1 MCRALIFFLGIN
13 EEFQRAPINNTFYA
27 GKFKRVPAIAP
38 FGFRKTEL
46 SWALNGQLITPLTHP
61 LHSKGFYRDPFG
73 VLTETLDIRTP
84 THAQQG
90 IYKAI
95 ATNGGGQVN
104 VTFTLLVAGENFINI
119 IFLSGS

>member
-1 MCRALIFFLGIN
+1 MCSFLIFFLGIN
-13 EEFQRAPINNTFYA
+13 EEFERPPINNTFYA

-38 FGFRKTEL
+38 FGFRKPEL
-46 SWALNGQLITPLTHP
+46 SWTVNGQLITPQTHP

-90 IYKAI
+90 IYEAI

-104 VTFTLLVAGENFINI
+104 VTFTLVVAGKNFIKN
-119 IFLSGS
+119 IFLSGI

>member
-1 MCRALIFFLGIN
+1 MSSFLIFFLGIN
-13 EEFQRAPINNTFYA
+13 EEFERTPINNTFYA

-38 FGFRKTEL
+38 FGFRKPEL
-46 SWALNGQLITPLTHP
+46 SWTVNGQLITPQTHP

-73 VLTETLDIRTP
+73 VLTESLDIRTP

-90 IYKAI
+90 IYEAI

-104 VTFTLLVAGENFINI
+104 VTFTLVVAGKNFIKN
-119 IFLSGS
+119 IFLSGV

>member
-1 MCRALIFFLGIN
+1 MSSFLIFFLGIN
-13 EEFQRAPINNTFYA
+13 KEFERTPINNTFYA

-38 FGFRKTEL
+38 FGFRKPEL
-46 SWALNGQLITPLTHP
+46 SWTVNGQLITPQTHP

-90 IYKAI
+90 IYEAI

-104 VTFTLLVAGENFINI
+104 VTFTLVVAGKNFIKN
-119 IFLSGS
+119 IFLSGV

>member
-1 MCRALIFFLGIN
+1 MSSFLIFFLGIN
-13 EEFQRAPINNTFYA
+13 EEFERTPINNTFYA

-38 FGFRKTEL
+38 FGFRKPEL
-46 SWALNGQLITPLTHP
+46 SWTVNGQLITPQTHP

-90 IYKAI
+90 IYEAI

-104 VTFTLLVAGENFINI
+104 VTFTLVVAGKNFIKN
-119 IFLSGS
+119 IFLSGV